1 MTTLGKFD
9 LRVTAADV
17 PEEAPLIPEV
27 LPPEGRHLKRFQR
40 ISNLLRNRA
49 QDFAQEASKYAAS
62 VKNRQELWDAKKAL
76 EKIHDELYSYLEM
89 IGQVE
94 QDWEEE
100 EFQETERKW
109 QQRRR
114 SVI

>member
-1 MTTLGKFD
+1 MRAS
-9 LRVTAADV
+9 LRVAAKEILAAD
-17 PEEAPLIPEV
+17 EPLVPEV
-27 LPPEGRHLKRFQR
+27 LPPEGGHLKRFQR
-40 ISNLLRNRA
+40 VSNLLRNRA

-76 EKIHDELYSYLEM
+76 GKIHDELYSYLEM
-89 IGQVE
+89 IGGIEVA
-94 QDWEEE
+94 WEEE

-109 QQRRR
+109 QQRHR

>member
-1 MTTLGKFD
+1 MTRN
-9 LRVTAADV
+9 LRVTVGEVTAAEDELLV
-17 PEEAPLIPEV
+17 PEV
-27 LPPEGRHLKRFQR
+27 LPPAEGHLKRFQEV
-40 ISNLLRNRA
+40 SNLLRNRA
-49 QDFAQEASKYAAS
+49 QDFAHKVAKYAAT
-62 VKNRQELWDAKKAL
+62 VKNRGELWDAKKVL
-76 EKIHDELYSYLEM
+76 GVLHEELYSYLEM

-109 QQRRR
+109 QQHRR